1 MLEEVKTYIPVKQVS
16 GGNSWRHRR
25 K

>member
-16 GGNSWRHRR
+16 GRNSWRHWR